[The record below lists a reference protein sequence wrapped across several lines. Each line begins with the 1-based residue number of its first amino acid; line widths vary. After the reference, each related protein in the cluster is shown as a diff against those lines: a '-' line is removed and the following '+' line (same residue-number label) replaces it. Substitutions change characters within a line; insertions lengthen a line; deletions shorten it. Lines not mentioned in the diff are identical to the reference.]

1 MTSLPPPPAFGE
13 ADPAAFDPAVIG
25 VTVYSAGTPF
35 DPAAG
40 ESAAEPGVAVLRSGQ
55 LTSAWRITFVVGW
68 VAVILGLA
76 AVVKTSRTMGLSTWW
91 LGASGDPRVVFVQAL
106 PFIPSVLVIIA
117 ASRNSRFVPV
127 FGVITSALVALIATG
142 DIGRF
147 DRLAI
152 VQFVVAGGGLLVSVA
167 ACAGMVRNDGRVR
180 SVPMN

>member
-13 ADPAAFDPAVIG
+13 ADPAAIDRAIG
-25 VTVYSAGTPF
+25 MTVNVAEGAQF
-35 DPAAG
+35 EPAAG
-40 ESAAEPGVAVLRSGQ
+40 ESAARSGLAVLRSGQ
-55 LTSAWRITFVVGW
+55 LTPAWRITFVVGW
-68 VAVILGLA
+68 VAVVLGLA

-91 LGASGDPRVVFVQAL
+91 LGASGDPRVVFVQGL

-117 ASRNSRFVPV
+117 ACRNSRFVPV
-127 FGVITSALVALIATG
+127 FGVIASALVALIAAG

-167 ACAGMVRNDGRVR
+167 ACAGMVRSDGRVC
-180 SVPMN
+180 SVPIN